1 MSGTGKEAERQR
13 QQAVEASIKEG
24 FVLAQYFYDAL
35 VKFER
40 DPAGL
45 KDTYST
51 WIYQIDVGREKRR
64 AEDTEFA
71 KSAAPELL
79 RAPRPQQTAL
89 LDLAEQKL
97 AAQDAAAA
105 SKLAQQALGDRNE
118 DPARALFIL
127 ARAAAANGD
136 MPGAQ
141 TYFERTLD
149 LAREPL
155 IAADA
160 AKLVVAQ
167 RLVRQLCSSCSVEAA
182 PMTGAAASSTS
193 IANERLSVLRWTSI
207 RLTVLSPS
215 QKS

>member
-1 MSGTGKEAERQR
+1 MGGAGKEAERQR

-24 FVLAQYFYDAL
+24 FVLTQYFYDAL
-35 VKFER
+35 AKFER
-40 DPAGL
+40 DPVGL
-45 KDTYST
+45 KDIYST

-79 RAPRPQQTAL
+79 RAPRPQQMAL

-105 SKLAQQALGDRNE
+105 SKLAQEALADKNE

-149 LAREPL
+149 LAREPR
-155 IAADA
+155 
-160 AKLVVAQ
+160 VVAWSHIYLG
-167 RLVRQLCSSCSVEAA
+167 RIFDIREEREAA
-182 PMTGAAASSTS
+182 LAQYRAALAAGD
-193 IANERLSVLRWTSI
+193 IAPDTKTAAERGLAQAYAPPTAR
-207 RLTVLSPS
+207 PN
-215 QKS
+215 